1 MREMKKSKLD
11 IGSFF
16 MICLGMYTLVISLLW
31 IFLTETMF
39 VSDFAHY
46 TGLTYQ
52 QYLASDPLFA
62 QMYIIT
68 KKLIGIMLLGNGCS
82 ILIITKKSYS
92 KGEKWSWFASFIL
105 GGITWGTFIIY
116 KIIIGYIGASM
127 ATFAVG
133 AALLVVGLLLPIKEF
148 ISKNTT

>member
-1 MREMKKSKLD
+1 
-11 IGSFF
+11 
-16 MICLGMYTLVISLLW
+16 
-31 IFLTETMF
+31 MF

-46 TGLTYQ
+46 TGQTYQ
-52 QYLASDPLFA
+52 QYLVSDPLFA
-62 QMYIIT
+62 QMFIIT
-68 KKLIGIMLLGNGCS
+68 KKLIGVMLLAIACL

-92 KGEKWSWFASFIL
+92 KGEKWSWFALLIS

-116 KIIIGYIGASM
+116 KIIIGYIGVSM

-148 ISKNTT
+148 FGKKNT

>member
-1 MREMKKSKLD
+1 MKKSKLD

-31 IFLTETMF
+31 IFLTEIMF

-52 QYLASDPLFA
+52 QYLVSDPLFA

-68 KKLIGIMLLGNGCS
+68 KKLIGFMLLGIGCL
-82 ILIITKKSYS
+82 ILIITKTSYS
-92 KGEKWSWFASFIL
+92 KSEKWSWFALLIS

-116 KIIIGYIGASM
+116 KIVIGYIGASM

-133 AALLVVGLLLPIKEF
+133 FALLVIGLLLPVKEF
-148 ISKNTT
+148 FGKNTA